1 VWSPDGRQIA
11 FSNDRT
17 GTWQIYVKDVGGTGQ
32 EQLLTDG
39 PNAKSAKDWSR
50 DGRYILY
57 EEQDPKNGADIRA
70 LLLDGDHKPIPV
82 LQTPFNE
89 AQPQFSPDGKWIAY
103 QSDESGANQ
112 IYVQSFPPSGGKWQI
127 STSGGTSPRWRGDG
141 KELYYYNSGAL
152 WAAGIRAVGGRLDAD
167 APKEMFPITF
177 VNGPSYFYD
186 VTRDGQRVLE
196 IQPPDTLNSQQTN
209 PLTVVTNWQA
219 GLKH

>member
-1 VWSPDGRQIA
+1 
-11 FSNDRT
+11 
-17 GTWQIYVKDVGGTGQ
+17 
-32 EQLLTDG
+32 
-39 PNAKSAKDWSR
+39 
-50 DGRYILY
+50 
-57 EEQDPKNGADIRA
+57 
-70 LLLDGDHKPIPV
+70 
-82 LQTPFNE
+82 
-89 AQPQFSPDGKWIAY
+89 
-103 QSDESGANQ
+103 
-112 IYVQSFPPSGGKWQI
+112 VQSFPPSGGKWQI